1 MVITLTTWLTES
13 KTELLDPEMVFT
25 AERLICYMFRVT
37 LVTTPLMPYHD
48 TPPTGSNGAHNI
60 QASRPRQH
68 P

>member
-37 LVTTPLMPYHD
+37 VSC
-48 TPPTGSNGAHNI
+48 GS
-60 QASRPRQH
+60 RR
-68 P
+68 